1 MRIFFLCSLLTL
13 LSACPR
19 SSAPS
24 RVRTSHAT
32 CEAMCDYYQYC
43 KGNQKEQR
51 YSACISDC
59 RSIFSEDGEMDR
71 DALLQLQRLEC
82 PELLSFI
89 EGDQSRPLAPQD
101 PAGQDPAGQDPARPA
116 PNATEL

>member
-1 MRIFFLCSLLTL
+1 MRGIAIICLVTL
-13 LSACPR
+13 LAGCPR
-19 SSAPS
+19 NNAPS

-43 KGNQKEQR
+43 KGDEKERR

-71 DALLQLQRLEC
+71 KALLQLQRLEC
-82 PELLSFI
+82 SELLSFI
-89 EGDQSRPLAPQD
+89 EGDQRRPLEPQEAKPVPED
-101 PAGQDPAGQDPARPA
+101 
-116 PNATEL
+116 ATEL

>member
-1 MRIFFLCSLLTL
+1 MRILAIGCLLTL
-13 LSACPR
+13 LSGCPR
-19 SSAPS
+19 SNAPS

-32 CEAMCDYYQYC
+32 CEAMCDYYQFC
-43 KGNQKEQR
+43 KGDEKEQR

-89 EGDQSRPLAPQD
+89 EGDKARPLAPQE
-101 PAGQDPAGQDPARPA
+101 PA
-116 PNATEL
+116 PKPPDAAEL

>member
-1 MRIFFLCSLLTL
+1 MKFVIAGCLLTL
-13 LSACPR
+13 LSGCPR
-19 SSAPS
+19 SGAPS

-43 KGNQKEQR
+43 KGDEKEQR

-59 RSIFSEDGEMDR
+59 RSIFSEDGQMDR
-71 DALLQLQRLEC
+71 NALLQLQRLEC

-89 EGDQSRPLAPQD
+89 EGDNARPLTLPEPKPTPDSQD
-101 PAGQDPAGQDPARPA
+101 AA
-116 PNATEL
+116 EL

>member
-1 MRIFFLCSLLTL
+1 MRAIAIIGLVTL
-13 LSACPR
+13 LLSGCPR
-19 SSAPS
+19 NNAPS

-43 KGNQKEQR
+43 KGDEKERR
-51 YSACISDC
+51 YGGRYGACISDC

-82 PELLSFI
+82 SELLSFI
-89 EGDQSRPLAPQD
+89 EGEKRRPLEPQEPESKSTD
-101 PAGQDPAGQDPARPA
+101 AA
-116 PNATEL
+116 EL